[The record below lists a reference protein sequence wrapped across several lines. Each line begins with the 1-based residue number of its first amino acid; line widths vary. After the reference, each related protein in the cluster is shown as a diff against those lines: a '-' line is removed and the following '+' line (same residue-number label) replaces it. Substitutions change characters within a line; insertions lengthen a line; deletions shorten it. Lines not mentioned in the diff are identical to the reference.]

1 MASTAPAKSQPLHNF
16 TLSHLKWN
24 KDAQSGAQHQRR
36 RSVKSP
42 SRRPAATSASP
53 VGQSPLSETISAT
66 PPRHQSPLCDSSAP
80 PSPREFHV
88 LGDYLGRQ
96 WLFPARDPS
105 RRTPVGPDPPF
116 QFRRHDLAPESIASG
131 KGRADSADNQRFH
144 WKDSKSDGANSERGA
159 PNFETKSKAKEADGA
174 EIKRS
179 KKILIKI
186 PFRKDK
192 IDDEIA
198 QEEQKINE
206 KFEDDDT
213 REVREEGKIVNS
225 NTDEETR
232 IWNLRPRK
240 PIRVSLSE
248 NWGPT
253 RNHRPAMPEKNKGH
267 PSRNVSS
274 RSGEN
279 RDNGQKKGDREK
291 KEKRKLSVFL
301 SLTKEEIEED
311 IFSFTGSKPARR
323 PKKRAKNVQKQV
335 DTLYPGAWLISITA
349 DSYKVSENSLKVL
362 LQASSLQ
369 HGLDAVN

>member
-24 KDAQSGAQHQRR
+24 TDAQSGGQHQRR
-36 RSVKSP
+36 RSAKSP
-42 SRRPAATSASP
+42 SPRPAATSASP
-53 VGQSPLSETISAT
+53 VRQSPLRVTVSAT
-66 PPRHQSPLCDSSAP
+66 PPRHQSPLCDSSAT

-96 WLFPARDPS
+96 WPFPARDHA
-105 RRTPVGPDPPF
+105 RRTPVAPDTPF
-116 QFRRHDLAPESIASG
+116 YFRRHDPAPESSSSG
-131 KGRADSADNQRFH
+131 KGRADSAENQ
-144 WKDSKSDGANSERGA
+144 
-159 PNFETKSKAKEADGA
+159 
-174 EIKRS
+174 
-179 KKILIKI
+179 
-186 PFRKDK
+186 RKDK

-198 QEEQKINE
+198 QEEQKIDE
-206 KFEDDDT
+206 KIEDEDT

-240 PIRVSLSE
+240 PIRASLSE
-248 NWGPT
+248 NWGPA
-253 RNHRPAMPEKNKGH
+253 RNHSPAMPEKNKGH

-274 RSGEN
+274 SRSGEN
-279 RDNGQKKGDREK
+279 GDNGQKKGGGEK
-291 KEKRKLSVFL
+291 KQKRKLSLFL

-349 DSYKVSENSLKVL
+349 DSYKVSENSLK
-362 LQASSLQ
+362 
-369 HGLDAVN
+369 G